1 MIFSWH
7 HIHGKVGEI
16 LINQINLSYVTCV
29 IKFRLC
35 FKSNRIS
42 LCTLHRVL
50 FSREELKKISYSKQ
64 FIWIRTKPVVTSTCH
79 SNTFWKILVIV
90 NRWEPFNLSLQV
102 TTLLWATLTLI
113 KCFSLVWKILPVFC
127 ETPGLRFIKKKT
139 PKQSDKSFQSLVMIV
154 REKIL
159 YITYMYNIK
168 QLQFLLVSYSS
179 GIF

>member
-7 HIHGKVGEI
+7 HIHGKVGEM

-113 KCFSLVWKILPVFC
+113 KCFSLVLKFFQYFVKHQGFVL
-127 ETPGLRFIKKKT
+127 LKKK
-139 PKQSDKSFQSLVMIV
+139 PQNKVINLFSL
-154 REKIL
+154 L
-159 YITYMYNIK
+159 
-168 QLQFLLVSYSS
+168 
-179 GIF
+179 